1 MNFQYSW
8 INQHKLGEA
17 NMTIKKK
24 LLLNLLLA
32 IGLSIVMISFIIY
45 RMLMVQASNQDQVQ
59 VLLTVQSLQSE
70 TAALKQSL
78 SNFSFSPTEGNR
90 QDALTRMEKTSHY
103 FTQTKSLLQQ
113 EDSKI
118 VLDKALEKFTALERE
133 ANKALDEKNS
143 AEVKRQSLRS
153 EGVLNDLH
161 LLNIQVNENYDFLKK
176 DLENQIQFIILAAI
190 IGSILLVVVAGGIGI
205 RLTSSITKPLRL
217 IAVNAQEIAKGNLM
231 IEKVPYKHKDELGTL
246 NESFDMMA
254 GQLTSLL
261 QKVNMASKE
270 VEEFAGEIEQE
281 NIALTEISN
290 QVAVSTDELSAGA
303 QTVSEDLQQSVEL
316 IDEMDKEIM
325 LNLDHTQ
332 ESSSYSKEAVEA
344 ISEGRKAIEGQ
355 KVLITENKEASSSIK
370 AATDQ
375 FAGYAAK
382 IQDMAQTVSA
392 IADQTNL
399 LALNAAIEAARA
411 GEAGKGFAVVASE
424 VRKLAEESNRATTQ
438 IFDMVNLLKTGLDE
452 IGEAVNKGG
461 AIAEDQ
467 MESMN
472 LTMSAFVNI
481 ESKVSGIS
489 EKITHLVKGMEASK
503 ELGARVLHNVESIS
517 AVVEET
523 AAGSEEISA
532 STTEQLSA
540 FGNLSKKVTD
550 LRKLTNELNESVSVF
565 KFNR

>member
-1 MNFQYSW
+1 
-8 INQHKLGEA
+8 
-17 NMTIKKK
+17 MTIKKK

-113 EDSKI
+113 EDNKI

>member
-1 MNFQYSW
+1 
-8 INQHKLGEA
+8 
-17 NMTIKKK
+17 MTIKKK

-45 RMLMVQASNQDQVQ
+45 RMLMVQTSNQDYVQ
-59 VLLTVQSLQSE
+59 VLLTVQNLQSE
-70 TAALKQSL
+70 TSAAKQSL
-78 SNFSFSPTEGNR
+78 SNFSFSSTEANR
-90 QDALTRMEKTSHY
+90 HDALTKMEKTSET
-103 FTQTKSLLQQ
+103 FTKAKGLIQQ
-113 EDSKI
+113 EASKE
-118 VLDKALEKFTALERE
+118 VLDKAFEKFTALERE
-133 ANKALDEKNS
+133 AKKALDEKNS

-161 LLNIQVNENYDFLKK
+161 LLNIQVNEYYDFLQE
-176 DLENQIQFIILAAI
+176 DLKNQIQFIILSAI

-205 RLTSSITKPLRL
+205 RLTSSITKPLKQ
-217 IAVNAQEIAKGNLM
+217 IAVNAQEIAIGNLM

-246 NESFDMMA
+246 NESFDLMA
-254 GQLTSLL
+254 AQLTSLL
-261 QKVNMASKE
+261 QKVNMASRE
-270 VEEFAGEIEQE
+270 VEHFAEEIEQE

-316 IDEMDKEIM
+316 IDDMDKEIM

-344 ISEGRKAIEGQ
+344 IGEGRKAIEGQ
-355 KVLITENKEASSSIK
+355 KALITENKKASHSIQS
-370 AATDQ
+370 ATDQ
-375 FAGYAAK
+375 FVGYAAK
-382 IQDMAQTVSA
+382 IEDMASSVSA
-392 IADQTNL
+392 IAAQTNL

-411 GEAGKGFAVVASE
+411 GEAGKGFAVVAAE
-424 VRKLAEESNRATTQ
+424 VRKLAEESNTATTQ
-438 IFDMVNLLKTGLDE
+438 IFDMVNLLKNGLDE

-461 AIAEDQ
+461 AIADEQ

-472 LTMSAFVNI
+472 VTMSAFENI
-481 ESKVSGIS
+481 ESRVTGIS
-489 EKITHLVKGMEASK
+489 EKVTQLVKGMEASK
-503 ELGARVLHNVESIS
+503 DLGARVLHNVESIS

-540 FGNLSKKVTD
+540 FGNLLKKVTD
-550 LRKLTNELNESVSVF
+550 LRKLTNELNDSVSIF

>member
-1 MNFQYSW
+1 
-8 INQHKLGEA
+8 
-17 NMTIKKK
+17 MTIKKK

-45 RMLMVQASNQDQVQ
+45 RMLMVQASNQDYVQ
-59 VLLTVQSLQSE
+59 VLLTVQNLQAE
-70 TAALKQSL
+70 TSATKQSL
-78 SNFSFSPTEGNR
+78 SNFSFNPTEANK
-90 QDALTRMEKTSHY
+90 QDALVKMEKTS
-103 FTQTKSLLQQ
+103 QTFAKAKEVMQQ
-113 EDSKI
+113 DNSKV
-118 VLDKALEKFTALERE
+118 VLDKALGKFTALESE
-133 ANKALDEKNS
+133 AKKALEEKVS

-153 EGVLNDLH
+153 EGILNDLH
-161 LLNIQVNENYDFLKK
+161 LLNIQVNEYYDFLQE
-176 DLENQIQFIILAAI
+176 DLKNQIQFIILAAI

-205 RLTSSITKPLRL
+205 RLTSSITRPLKK
-217 IAVNAQEIAKGNLM
+217 IALNAQEIAKGNLM
-231 IEKVPYKHKDELGTL
+231 IEKVPYKHEDELGTL
-246 NESFDMMA
+246 NESFDLMA
-254 GQLTSLL
+254 VQLTSLL
-261 QKVNMASKE
+261 RKVNMASRE
-270 VEEFAGEIEQE
+270 VEEFAGGIEQE

-316 IDEMDKEIM
+316 IDDMDKEIM

-332 ESSSYSKEAVEA
+332 ESSSYSKEAVDA

-355 KVLITENKEASSSIK
+355 KVLITENKEASSSIQ

-411 GEAGKGFAVVASE
+411 GDAGKGFAVVASE

-461 AIAEDQ
+461 EIAEEQ

-472 LTMSAFVNI
+472 LTMSAFENI
-481 ESKVSGIS
+481 ELKVSGIS
-489 EKITHLVKGMEASK
+489 EKVTHLVKGMEASK

-565 KFNR
+565 KFDR

>member
-1 MNFQYSW
+1 
-8 INQHKLGEA
+8 
-17 NMTIKKK
+17 MTIKKK

-45 RMLMVQASNQDQVQ
+45 RMLMVQASNQDYVQ
-59 VLLTVQSLQSE
+59 VLLTVQNLQAE
-70 TAALKQSL
+70 TSATKQSL
-78 SNFSFSPTEGNR
+78 SNFSFNPTEGNR
-90 QDALTRMEKTSHY
+90 QDALVKMEKTSKI
-103 FTQTKSLLQQ
+103 FTEAKGLIQQ
-113 EDSKI
+113 EDSKK
-118 VLDKALEKFTALERE
+118 VLEKALKKFTALETE
-133 ANKALDEKNS
+133 AQKALDEKIS

-161 LLNIQVNENYDFLKK
+161 LLDIQVNEYYEFLQE
-176 DLENQIQFIILAAI
+176 DLKNQIQFIILSAI

-205 RLTSSITKPLRL
+205 RLTSSITKPLKQ

-231 IEKVPYKHKDELGTL
+231 IEKIPYKHKDELGTL
-246 NESFDMMA
+246 NESFDSMA
-254 GQLTSLL
+254 TQLTALL
-261 QKVNMASKE
+261 QKVNSASKE
-270 VEEFAGEIEQE
+270 VEDFAEEIEQE
-281 NIALTEISN
+281 NISLTEISN

-325 LNLDHTQ
+325 LNLGHTQ
-332 ESSSYSKEAVEA
+332 ESSAYSNDAVEA
-344 ISEGRKAIEGQ
+344 ISKGRKAIEGQ
-355 KVLITENKEASSSIK
+355 RALITENKKASSSIQT
-370 AATDQ
+370 ATDQ
-375 FAGYAAK
+375 FVGYAAK
-382 IQDMAQTVSA
+382 IEDMATSVSA
-392 IADQTNL
+392 IAAQTNL

-424 VRKLAEESNRATTQ
+424 VRKLAEESNTATAQ
-438 IFDMVNLLKTGLDE
+438 IFDMVNLLKKGLDE

-461 AIAEDQ
+461 AIAEEQ

-472 LTMSAFVNI
+472 LTITAFENI
-481 ESKVSGIS
+481 ESKVTGIS
-489 EKITHLVKGMEASK
+489 EKITQLVKGTEASK

-550 LRKLTNELNESVSVF
+550 LRKLTNELNDSISVF
-565 KFNR
+565 KFNS

>member
-1 MNFQYSW
+1 
-8 INQHKLGEA
+8 
-17 NMTIKKK
+17 MTIKKK

-45 RMLMVQASNQDQVQ
+45 RMLMVQGSNQDYVQ
-59 VLLTVQSLQSE
+59 VLLTVQNLQAE
-70 TAALKQSL
+70 TSAAKQSL
-78 SNFSFSPTEGNR
+78 SNFSFNPTEGNR
-90 QDALTRMEKTSHY
+90 QDALTKMEKTSQT
-103 FTQTKSLLQQ
+103 FTQAKGLIQK
-113 EDSKI
+113 EDSKK
-118 VLDKALEKFTALERE
+118 VLDKAFEKFTALESE
-133 ANKALDEKNS
+133 ANKALDEQNS

-161 LLNIQVNENYDFLKK
+161 LLNIQVNEYYDFLQA
-176 DLENQIQFIILAAI
+176 DLKNQIQFIIFSAI

-205 RLTSSITKPLRL
+205 RLTSSITKPLKQ

-246 NESFDMMA
+246 NESFDLMA
-254 GQLTSLL
+254 AQLTSLL
-261 QKVNMASKE
+261 QKVNMASRE
-270 VEEFAGEIEQE
+270 VEDFAAEIEQE

-316 IDEMDKEIM
+316 IDDMDKEIM

-332 ESSSYSKEAVEA
+332 ESSSYSKDAVEA
-344 ISEGRKAIEGQ
+344 IGEGRKAIEGQ
-355 KVLITENKEASSSIK
+355 KALISENKMASQSIQT
-370 AATDQ
+370 ATDH
-375 FAGYAAK
+375 FVGYAAK
-382 IQDMAQTVSA
+382 IEDMAASVSA
-392 IADQTNL
+392 IAAQTNL

-411 GEAGKGFAVVASE
+411 GEAGKGFAVVAAE
-424 VRKLAEESNRATTQ
+424 VRKLAEESNTATTQ
-438 IFDMVNLLKTGLDE
+438 IFDMVNLMKNGLDV

-461 AIAEDQ
+461 IIADEQ

-472 LTMSAFVNI
+472 LTMSAFGNI
-481 ESKVSGIS
+481 ESKVTGIS
-489 EKITHLVKGMEASK
+489 EKVAQLVKGMEASK

-550 LRKLTNELNESVSVF
+550 LRKLTNELNESVSIF

>member
-1 MNFQYSW
+1 
-8 INQHKLGEA
+8 
-17 NMTIKKK
+17 
-24 LLLNLLLA
+24 
-32 IGLSIVMISFIIY
+32 
-45 RMLMVQASNQDQVQ
+45 
-59 VLLTVQSLQSE
+59 
-70 TAALKQSL
+70 
-78 SNFSFSPTEGNR
+78 
-90 QDALTRMEKTSHY
+90 
-103 FTQTKSLLQQ
+103 
-113 EDSKI
+113 
-118 VLDKALEKFTALERE
+118 
-133 ANKALDEKNS
+133 
-143 AEVKRQSLRS
+143 
-153 EGVLNDLH
+153 
-161 LLNIQVNENYDFLKK
+161 
-176 DLENQIQFIILAAI
+176 
-190 IGSILLVVVAGGIGI
+190 
-205 RLTSSITKPLRL
+205 
-217 IAVNAQEIAKGNLM
+217 
-231 IEKVPYKHKDELGTL
+231 
-246 NESFDMMA
+246 
-254 GQLTSLL
+254 
-261 QKVNMASKE
+261 MASKE

>member
-1 MNFQYSW
+1 
-8 INQHKLGEA
+8 
-17 NMTIKKK
+17 MTIKKK

-45 RMLMVQASNQDQVQ
+45 RMLMVQASNQDYVQ
-59 VLLTVQSLQSE
+59 VLLTVQNLEAE
-70 TAALKQSL
+70 TSATKQSL

-90 QDALTRMEKTSHY
+90 QDALAKMEKTSKI
-103 FTQTKSLLQQ
+103 FAQAEGLIQQ
-113 EDSKI
+113 ENSKK
-118 VLDKALEKFTALERE
+118 VLDKAFEKFNALKSE
-133 ANKALDEKNS
+133 AEKALDDKIS

-153 EGVLNDLH
+153 EGVLNDLF
-161 LLNIQVNENYDFLKK
+161 LLNIQVNDYYDYLQEDLK
-176 DLENQIQFIILAAI
+176 NQIQFIILSAI

-205 RLTSSITKPLRL
+205 RLTSSITRPLKQ
-217 IAVNAQEIAKGNLM
+217 IAINAQEIAKGNLM

-254 GQLTSLL
+254 SQLTSLL
-261 QKVNMASKE
+261 QKVNRTSKE
-270 VEEFAGEIEQE
+270 VEEFAAEIEQE
-281 NIALTEISN
+281 NVSLTEISN

-316 IDEMDKEIM
+316 IDDMDKEIM
-325 LNLDHTQ
+325 LNLDYSQ
-332 ESSSYSKEAVEA
+332 ESSSYSQEAVEA
-344 ISEGRKAIEGQ
+344 IGEGRKAIEGQ
-355 KVLITENKEASSSIK
+355 KVLITENKASSYSIQT
-370 AATDQ
+370 ATGK
-375 FAGYAAK
+375 FVGYAAK
-382 IQDMAQTVSA
+382 IEDMAKSVSA
-392 IADQTNL
+392 IAAQTNL

-424 VRKLAEESNRATTQ
+424 VRKLAEESNLATTQ

-461 AIAEDQ
+461 AIADEQ
-467 MESMN
+467 MDSMN
-472 LTMSAFVNI
+472 LTMSAFENI
-481 ESKVSGIS
+481 EARVSGIS
-489 EKITHLVKGMEASK
+489 EKITQLVSGMEASK
-503 ELGARVLHNVESIS
+503 ELGAKVLHNVESIS

-550 LRKLTNELNESVSVF
+550 LRKLTNELNESVSIF
-565 KFNR
+565 KFNK

>member
-1 MNFQYSW
+1 
-8 INQHKLGEA
+8 
-17 NMTIKKK
+17 MTIKKK

-45 RMLMVQASNQDQVQ
+45 RMLMVQASNQDYVQ
-59 VLLTVQSLQSE
+59 VLLTVQNLQSE
-70 TAALKQSL
+70 TSAAKQSL
-78 SNFSFSPTEGNR
+78 SNFSFSSTEGNR
-90 QDALTRMEKTSHY
+90 HDALAKMEKTSET
-103 FTQTKSLLQQ
+103 FTKAKGLIQQ
-113 EDSKI
+113 EDSKE
-118 VLDKALEKFTALERE
+118 VLDKAFEKFTALEGE
-133 ANKALDEKNS
+133 AKKALDEKNS

-161 LLNIQVNENYDFLKK
+161 LLNIQVNEYYDFLQE
-176 DLENQIQFIILAAI
+176 DLKNQIQFIILSAV

-205 RLTSSITKPLRL
+205 RLTSSITKPLKQ

-246 NESFDMMA
+246 NESFDLMA
-254 GQLTSLL
+254 AQLTSLL
-261 QKVNMASKE
+261 QKVNMASRE
-270 VEEFAGEIEQE
+270 VEHFAEEIEQE

-316 IDEMDKEIM
+316 IDDMDKEIM

-332 ESSSYSKEAVEA
+332 ESSAYSKEAVEA
-344 ISEGRKAIEGQ
+344 IGEGRKAIEGQ
-355 KVLITENKEASSSIK
+355 KALITENKKASHSIQS
-370 AATDQ
+370 ATDQ
-375 FAGYAAK
+375 FVGYAAK
-382 IQDMAQTVSA
+382 IEDMASSVSA
-392 IADQTNL
+392 IAAQTNL

-411 GEAGKGFAVVASE
+411 GEAGKGFAVVAAE
-424 VRKLAEESNRATTQ
+424 VRKLAEESNTATTQ
-438 IFDMVNLLKTGLDE
+438 IFDMVNLLKNGLDE

-461 AIAEDQ
+461 AIADEQ

-472 LTMSAFVNI
+472 VTMSAFENI
-481 ESKVSGIS
+481 ESRVTGIS
-489 EKITHLVKGMEASK
+489 EKVTQLVKGMEASK
-503 ELGARVLHNVESIS
+503 DLGARVLHNVESIS

-550 LRKLTNELNESVSVF
+550 LRKLTNELNDSVSIF

>member
-1 MNFQYSW
+1 
-8 INQHKLGEA
+8 
-17 NMTIKKK
+17 MTIKKK

-45 RMLMVQASNQDQVQ
+45 RMLMVQASNQDYVQ
-59 VLLTVQSLQSE
+59 VLLTVQNLQAE
-70 TAALKQSL
+70 TSATKQSL
-78 SNFSFSPTEGNR
+78 SNFSFNPTEANK
-90 QDALTRMEKTSHY
+90 QDALVKMEKTS
-103 FTQTKSLLQQ
+103 QTFAKAKEVIQQ
-113 EDSKI
+113 ENSKV
-118 VLDKALEKFTALERE
+118 VLDKALGKFTALESE
-133 ANKALDEKNS
+133 AKKALEEKVS

-153 EGVLNDLH
+153 EGILNDLH
-161 LLNIQVNENYDFLKK
+161 LLNIQVNEYYDFLQE
-176 DLENQIQFIILAAI
+176 DLKNQIQFIILAAI

-205 RLTSSITKPLRL
+205 RLTSSITRPLKK
-217 IAVNAQEIAKGNLM
+217 IAFNAQEIAKGNLM

-246 NESFDMMA
+246 NESFDLMA
-254 GQLTSLL
+254 AQLTSLL
-261 QKVNMASKE
+261 QKVNMTSKE

-316 IDEMDKEIM
+316 IDDMDKEIM

-355 KVLITENKEASSSIK
+355 KVLITENKEASSSIQ

-411 GEAGKGFAVVASE
+411 GDAGKGFAVVASE

-461 AIAEDQ
+461 AIAEEQ

-472 LTMSAFVNI
+472 LTMSAFENI
-481 ESKVSGIS
+481 ELKVSGIS
-489 EKITHLVKGMEASK
+489 EKVTHLVKGMEASK

-565 KFNR
+565 KFDR